1 MNELVNVII
10 KLIKKKKNGLFNV
23 CTDDAVSKFEFGLLI
38 AKYLNL
44 DSKFIKNENIDNVKL
59 VKRPKSMF
67 LKNIKIKKY
76 IKFKSK
82 INQNLKYI

>member
-1 MNELVNVII
+1 
-10 KLIKKKKNGLFNV
+10 
-23 CTDDAVSKFEFGLLI
+23 
-38 AKYLNL
+38 
-44 DSKFIKNENIDNVKL
+44 FIKNENIDNVKL